1 MTLTF
6 RIQLRHIKKPPVWR
20 KVVIPGSFTFAKLHE
35 TIQEAFG
42 WTYSHLYQFQHHPYD
57 GGWTV
62 KDPNAIETE
71 KDSWIGKRDDESY
84 NAEKTVIAK
93 FLHDKGLDKF
103 VYVYDFGDDW
113 IHDITLEA
121 TDEKEELIH
130 PVCLAGKGACPP
142 EDCGGPWG
150 YEDIKQLFAEHPDSD
165 EARSYKEWMFM
176 DEEDEFDPKYF
187 DIDEVN
193 EALMDVQMGKDIHS

>member
-20 KVVIPGSFTFAKLHE
+20 KVVIPDSFTFAKLHE

-57 GGWTV
+57 GGWAV
-62 KDPNAIETE
+62 KDPNEIETA
-71 KDSWIGKRDDESY
+71 KDMWFGDMDDENY
-84 NAEKTVIAK
+84 NAEETLVSK
-93 FLHDKGLDKF
+93 FLHDKRLDKF

-121 TDEKEELIH
+121 VDETMYLPYPI
-130 PVCLAGKGACPP
+130 CLAGKGACPP

-150 YEDIKQLFAEHPDSD
+150 YENLKLLFSERPNSK
-165 EARSYKEWMFM
+165 EARSYKKWMFL
-176 DEEDEFDPKYF
+176 DKEDDFDPKYF

-193 EALMDVQMGKDIHS
+193 EALKEVQMDGNIHN